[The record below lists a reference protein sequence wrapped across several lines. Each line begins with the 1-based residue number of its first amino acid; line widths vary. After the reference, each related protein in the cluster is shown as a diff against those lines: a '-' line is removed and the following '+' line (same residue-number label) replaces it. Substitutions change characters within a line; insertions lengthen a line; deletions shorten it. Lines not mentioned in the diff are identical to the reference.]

1 MHSLLKRSVYK
12 PLRGAGLGP
21 LPAQLLVFVSS
32 GLMHEYTFSLH
43 NAAAYRPGAV
53 TLFFLLM
60 FTYMLLEAAASAAMP
75 RTLSRVTMSLP
86 TVLVTNV
93 LVLLTLPCVPI
104 FMESWLKSGMIPSL
118 GALLPLVRCG

>member
-1 MHSLLKRSVYK
+1 MDPPRETKRAS
-12 PLRGAGLGP
+12 
-21 LPAQLLVFVSS
+21 
-32 GLMHEYTFSLH
+32 FSLH
-43 NAAAYRPGAV
+43 NAAAYRPGAA

-93 LVLLTLPCVPI
+93 LVLLTLPCGPI

>member
-1 MHSLLKRSVYK
+1 MLKRSVYK

-32 GLMHEYTFSLH
+32 GLMHEYLFSLH
-43 NAAAYRPGAV
+43 NAAAYRPGAA

-60 FTYMLLEAAASAAMP
+60 LTYMLLEAAASAAMP

-93 LVLLTLPCVPI
+93 LVLLTLPCGPI